1 MPKLYDWITYSGIAA
16 FVCLLIGITA
26 IFYPHV
32 FIIHK
37 IAGVLTFI
45 FALIHAGL
53 IVYRNLKRT
62 FKK

>member
-45 FALIHAGL
+45 FA
-53 IVYRNLKRT
+53 
-62 FKK
+62 